1 MATHHFNLGIWSV
14 PCRADF
20 SRPGEVPLAEL
31 EVGAQIS
38 RIARASAQLTTRINA
53 LRNVAARATTTAKDL
68 EEQATQLAARRQADG
83 SIKLFA
89 QDANA
94 EIWQL
99 SESAAASL
107 RDQLDVA
114 LHVPAPDRAIDPP
127 SKL

>member
-1 MATHHFNLGIWSV
+1 MAMHHFILGTWPA
-14 PCRADF
+14 PCRAVF

-53 LRNVAARATTTAKDL
+53 LRNVAERATATAKDL

-94 EIWQL
+94 EIWQMG
-99 SESAAASL
+99 AAAAAAL

-114 LHVPAPDRAIDPP
+114 LHVPAPDQPIDPP

>member
-1 MATHHFNLGIWSV
+1 MATHHFILGTWPV

-20 SRPGEVPLAEL
+20 SRPGEVPRAEL

-53 LRNVAARATTTAKDL
+53 LRNVAARATATAKDL
-68 EEQATQLAARRQADG
+68 EEQATQVIARRQADG

-94 EIWQL
+94 ELWQM
-99 SESAAASL
+99 SEAAAAAL

-114 LHVPAPDRAIDPP
+114 LHVPAPDRPINPP
-127 SKL
+127 SRL